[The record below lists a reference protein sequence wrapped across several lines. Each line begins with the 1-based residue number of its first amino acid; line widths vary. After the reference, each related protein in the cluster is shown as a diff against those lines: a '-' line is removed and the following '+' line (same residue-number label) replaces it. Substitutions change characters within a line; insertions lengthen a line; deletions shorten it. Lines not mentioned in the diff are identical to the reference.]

1 MCDKKEEKHSFGDVL
16 IGLFLTVFCEIC
28 LDFACKR
35 HHLYIFYVVKLT
47 RLVGELVIPL
57 VNSLTLKCHD
67 FSVDFNIV
75 SALFAHNRPSCRK
88 KSILAKVCFDAKRG
102 WLYMQTK

>member
-16 IGLFLTVFCEIC
+16 IGLFLTVFCEIWF
-28 LDFACKR
+28 DFACKR
-35 HHLYIFYVVKLT
+35 HHLYLFYVGKLT

-57 VNSLTLKCHD
+57 VNSLALKCHD

>member
-1 MCDKKEEKHSFGDVL
+1 MCDKKEEKHSCGDVL
-16 IGLFLTVFCEIC
+16 IGLFLTVFCEIWF
-28 LDFACKR
+28 DFACKR
-35 HHLYIFYVVKLT
+35 HHLYLFYVGKLT

-57 VNSLTLKCHD
+57 VNSLALKCHD

>member
-1 MCDKKEEKHSFGDVL
+1 MTEIYWQSFS
-16 IGLFLTVFCEIC
+16 TAIC
-28 LDFACKR
+28 KIWLGFACKQ
-35 HHLYIFYVVKLT
+35 HQLYIFYVGKLT
-47 RLVGELVIPL
+47 RMVDELAIPF
-57 VNSLTLKCHD
+57 VNSLTLECHD
-67 FSVDFNIV
+67 FSVNFNIV